1 MSGGVHLVCLQVD
14 LILSS
19 FVLAQEW
26 HKNLK
31 IPRIN
36 NLGKKLKFKKFEKTL
51 NVETITKIPETLN
64 EFYM

>member
-1 MSGGVHLVCLQVD
+1 MSDGVHLVCLQVD

-36 NLGKKLKFKKFEKTL
+36 NLGKKIE
-51 NVETITKIPETLN
+51 I
-64 EFYM
+64 